1 MALLI
6 CMKQLA
12 PTQKLSGFP
21 FQDPKDKQV
30 VFLKKNVFQTESSQT
45 PPGWLVGFG
54 SLDLR
59 VAVAW
64 LHPKNDGRGFQSTFP
79 KFPKKT

>member
-12 PTQKLSGFP
+12 PTRNFRVF

-30 VFLKKNVFQTESSQT
+30 VFLFT
-45 PPGWLVGFG
+45 PFFRPNRPKHPQVDWWALGVLTFELLFLGFTQKTAG
-54 SLDLR
+54 
-59 VAVAW
+59 
-64 LHPKNDGRGFQSTFP
+64 PRGFQSTFP

>member
-30 VFLKKNVFQTESSQT
+30 VFLKKTFFRPNRPKHPQVDWWALGVLTFELLLLGFTRKTTAVDSNPHFPSS
-45 PPGWLVGFG
+45 
-54 SLDLR
+54 
-59 VAVAW
+59 
-64 LHPKNDGRGFQSTFP
+64 
-79 KFPKKT
+79 PKKT